1 MFVFKGIIPH
11 EGSFS
16 GLPTERFSWEYP
28 SLDLQLKDFHGLMLF
43 VMMKWVI
50 KVQDVRQQ

>member
-43 VMMKWVI
+43 VMMK
-50 KVQDVRQQ
+50 